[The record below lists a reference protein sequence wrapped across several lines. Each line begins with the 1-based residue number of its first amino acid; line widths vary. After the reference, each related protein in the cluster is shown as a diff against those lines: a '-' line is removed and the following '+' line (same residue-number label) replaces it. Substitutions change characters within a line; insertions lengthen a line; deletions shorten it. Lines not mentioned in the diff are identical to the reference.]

1 MKPVR
6 KFKPVRRLVL
16 NTSTAES
23 GINLNQFQSF
33 SFILNKKDLIRRDR
47 MEDRDFLV
55 VPMVM
60 MKEGILNGS
69 QGPLYYPSDEMAK
82 LPAVWNHKPVVV
94 YHPTMNGVGISAC
107 DPMVISNRKVGVI
120 MNTRFDVKDSA
131 LKAEAWLE
139 ESRLKKIDN
148 RILENIEKGQMT
160 EISTGLFTDNDTTE
174 GEFNGKPYKGIAR
187 NYRPDHL
194 AILPDI
200 KGACSI
206 EDGAGLLRN
215 ERSFD
220 AIRDELNKQIQ
231 KKPLTDGAMS
241 STRWVHEVFPKFFI
255 YDEKGKLFH
264 QEYSVDGDKVIT
276 KGMPKE
282 VTEKKQYIS
291 KDGKVI
297 ANARGEGQSVGWPKQ
312 GDGGTDT
319 CVCPKC
325 GAKIKHIRGTPCTES
340 TCPKCG
346 AKMIGNSI
354 VHNKIMKEDGR
365 FAVFTE
371 DGDRRISMWYKTKD
385 EAKKRLA
392 QIEHFKNMK
401 QNQRSSVRKPIL
413 NKERKMDKDTMIDA
427 LIENGLFVEEDREF
441 LQNKTDE
448 QVGKLHQN
456 AFPPKKEEEE
466 EEEDMEEE
474 EEPKGKKP
482 AFLFKKKAPTKN
494 QEQMETPAEPMTTEQ
509 YIANA
514 PGAVQ
519 EVLVAGLNS
528 YNAEKSR
535 LIAEITANK
544 ANVFPKES
552 LAQKSL
558 GDLQGIAALA
568 KSTAKAATPPA
579 TTMNFAGQAPVVIET
594 TTNAEEPLVAPSMD
608 FSAKK

>member
-16 NTSTAES
+16 NTSTAETE
-23 GINLNQFQSF
+23 IAVNQFQSF
-33 SFILNKKDLIRRDR
+33 SFTLNKKDIVRRDR

-120 MNTRFDVKDSA
+120 MNTRFDAKDKA

-139 ESRLKKIDN
+139 ENRLKKVDN

-160 EISTGLFTDNDTTE
+160 EISTGLFTDNDSVE

-220 AIRDELNKQIQ
+220 AIREELNKQIQ
-231 KKPLTDGAMS
+231 KKPMENGVMAS
-241 STRWVHEVFPKFFI
+241 ARWVREVFPTFFI
-255 YDEKGKLFH
+255 FDDKGKLFH
-264 QEYSVDGDKVIT
+264 QEYSMDGDKVIT

-282 VTEKKQYIS
+282 VTEKKQYIA
-291 KDGKVI
+291 KDGKV
-297 ANARGEGQSVGWPKQ
+297 V
-312 GDGGTDT
+312 
-319 CVCPKC
+319 
-325 GAKIKHIRGTPCTES
+325 
-340 TCPKCG
+340 
-346 AKMIGNSI
+346 GNSTSTTAI
-354 VHNKIMKEDGR
+354 THNKVMEENGR

-371 DGDRRISMWYKTKD
+371 DGDRRISSWYKTKD
-385 EAKKRLA
+385 EASKRLK
-392 QIEHFKNMK
+392 QIEQFKHMK

-413 NKERKMDKDTMIDA
+413 NKERKMNKENMIDA

-456 AFPPKKEEEE
+456 AFPPAKDEDG
-466 EEEDMEEE
+466 EDMEDEE
-474 EEPKGKKP
+474 EVPAKKP
-482 AFLFKKKAPTKN
+482 AVPFKKKAAPTKN
-494 QEQMETPAEPMTTEQ
+494 QEQVVETPAEPLTTEQ

-519 EVLVAGLNS
+519 EVLIAGLNS
-528 YNAEKSR
+528 YNAEKNR
-535 LIAEITANK
+535 LITEITANK

-568 KSTAKAATPPA
+568 KASAKASTPPA
-579 TTMNFAGQAPVVIET
+579 TTMNFAGQAPVVTET
-594 TTNAEEPLVAPSMD
+594 TTNAEEPLVVPSMD